1 MALKKCMGCG
11 IPLGGDAKSCP
22 QCGMAQSE
30 ECKCAHCG
38 ADLQAGM
45 RFCPECG
52 QAVSEGTTQQTP
64 QAQAPG
70 VPPAAAVQSSSMNV
84 DKPQNA
90 PQNFASPSP
99 QNFAPPQ
106 GAGAQPVSAPPMQT
120 PPVQTSPTGGQPMP
134 HPGNT
139 PPFASQGGAF
149 GGGTGAA
156 GAAGALGEWKEKLL
170 SFEGRLN
177 RKPYVLRGLAV
188 CLISSVIVQII
199 AFILGVIIAE
209 IAESSPDLGMVLL
222 IFLYAVIFVL
232 YLPATVIGA
241 SLGIRRC
248 HDNDWSG
255 WLVLLHFVPLVNIV
269 FGLLLLFKQGTPGPN
284 RFGPDPLQ

>member
-22 QCGMAQSE
+22 QCGMAQPE

-38 ADLQAGM
+38 ATVQAGM

-52 QAVSEGTTQQTP
+52 QAVSEGTTQQAS

-70 VPPAAAVQSSSMNV
+70 VPPAAAVQSSSVNV
-84 DKPQNA
+84 DKPQNG

-120 PPVQTSPTGGQPMP
+120 PPAQTPPTGGQPMP
-134 HPGNT
+134 HPVNT
-139 PPFASQGGAF
+139 PPFGAQGGAF

-156 GAAGALGEWKEKLL
+156 GAAGSLGEWKEKLL
-170 SFEGRLN
+170 SFSGRLN
-177 RKPYVLRGLAV
+177 RKPYVLRSLGV
-188 CLISSVIVQII
+188 CVYIGIVQAVAYILMQIAASLIGEDAIVPII
-199 AFILGVIIAE
+199 LIALFAFILYI
-209 IAESSPDLGMVLL
+209 
-222 IFLYAVIFVL
+222 
-232 YLPATVIGA
+232 PAIVIGV
-241 SLGIRRC
+241 SLQIRRC
-248 HDNDWSG
+248 HDNDWPGVLVLVNLVPFVQSIFG
-255 WLVLLHFVPLVNIV
+255 LVLL
-269 FGLLLLFKQGTPGPN
+269 FKPGTPGPN

>member
-11 IPLGGDAKSCP
+11 IPLGSDAKSCP
-22 QCGMAQSE
+22 QCGMTQSE

-52 QAVSEGTTQQTP
+52 QAVSEGTTRQAS

-70 VPPAAAVQSSSMNV
+70 VLPAAAAQSSSVNV

-139 PPFASQGGAF
+139 PPFGSQGGAF

-156 GAAGALGEWKEKLL
+156 GAAGSLGEWKEKLL

-177 RKPYVLRGLAV
+177 RKPYFLRLLAV
-188 CLISSVIVQII
+188 CVINSII
-199 AFILGVIIAE
+199 LEIVTFILGIIVAVIS
-209 IAESSPDLGMVLL
+209 ESSSGLGMVLTVL
-222 IFLYAVIFVL
+222 LYVITFVL
-232 YLPATVIGA
+232 CLPAVVIGS
-241 SLGIRRC
+241 SLVIRRC
-248 HDNDWSG
+248 HDNNWSG
-255 WLVLLHFVPLVNIV
+255 WLYLLCWVPLVNII
-269 FGLLLLFKQGTPGPN
+269 FGTVLLFKPGTPGPN
-284 RFGPDPLQ
+284 RFGPDPLN